1 MIELKGYKINS
12 INFENKV
19 PNGTELKLQNQVK
32 YNVNYIDAENRC
44 VGILDF
50 RITDSAMNP
59 FEIRIEMVA
68 EFTYTADEEK
78 PDIHTGSFDQMFPF
92 LRQTVNTLTS
102 VSGMPGLLIPIMKLD
117 KSSVAVNNN
126 ANNNN
131 DEGES
136 SPLN

>member
-12 INFENKV
+12 VNFENKV
-19 PNGTELKLQNQVK
+19 PNGTQLKLQNQVK
-32 YNVNYIDAENRC
+32 YNVNYVDEENRC

-50 RITDSAMNP
+50 RITDADMNP

-68 EFTYTADEEK
+68 EFNYTADEEK

-92 LRQTVNTLTS
+92 LRQAVNTLTS
-102 VSGMPGLLIPIMKLD
+102 VAGMPGLLIPIMKLD
-117 KSSVAVNNN
+117 KNSVSVNNN
-126 ANNNN
+126 AG
-131 DEGES
+131 DDGES